1 MARWQRRARLAFG
14 VFAVAFA
21 AALWFIVGERKPPP
35 PAPAIQRIDPK
46 AVSEIKGGDVVQVK
60 GSKRDVRVEFAT
72 QVLYSDGSAKYTG
85 FKAFVDDR
93 GGRSFELAGNEAQVA
108 QEQRAFDVRGD
119 VTLKSSDGLTA
130 KTNQASFAEADGILR
145 GDGPITFQRGG
156 TTGSGTGFRYERS
169 IDRLE
174 LLNNAVVNVAP
185 TEDSGGMAATAGSYS
200 YSRAERFMR
209 LEGGARIER
218 QGQVIEADAST
229 VFLLKD
235 RDEPETVELRGNSK
249 ITGSGGTGSLQA
261 MQARD
266 INLRYA
272 SDGRTLQHAL
282 LVGQSSVQLARAD
295 GSPGQHLDSE
305 TVDATLATDG
315 SVTSLIA
322 RDNVRVTVPPAEN
335 ATAREITS
343 QSLSASG
350 APGRGLNHM
359 LFENNVVYRED
370 VSGGQPRIVRAR
382 MLNAALSDAGAIDQ
396 ALFNGGFSFDDGH
409 LTAQSVNAIYNVTK
423 GTLELRGDEKTSPR
437 IKNDRLDLAAT
448 SIDARLTP
456 LQLTATGKVKAIFAP
471 GRRDGERVAS
481 VLNEDEPVLIL
492 SEKLTFDEET
502 GAGSYTGSARLL
514 QEKSGNEIRG
524 ETISMNEK
532 SGTLTASG
540 NVVTVLPLARTDE
553 TAKGNSIGRAA
564 EFSFDDAKRKA
575 VYDREAR
582 LDGSQGNVRADRI
595 EVLLTA
601 KGNDLQQLTAQGAVT
616 VNVEKREAS
625 GQHLV
630 YDPADAKYVLNGTP
644 VRLMHECQDYTGR
657 TLTFYRGS
665 DKITVD
671 GNEQT
676 RTQMKGGK
684 CPEPPT
690 KR

>member
-1 MARWQRRARLAFG
+1 
-14 VFAVAFA
+14 
-21 AALWFIVGERKPPP
+21 
-35 PAPAIQRIDPK
+35 
-46 AVSEIKGGDVVQVK
+46 
-60 GSKRDVRVEFAT
+60 
-72 QVLYSDGSAKYTG
+72 
-85 FKAFVDDR
+85 
-93 GGRSFELAGNEAQVA
+93 
-108 QEQRAFDVRGD
+108 
-119 VTLKSSDGLTA
+119 
-130 KTNQASFAEADGILR
+130 
-145 GDGPITFQRGG
+145 
-156 TTGSGTGFRYERS
+156 
-169 IDRLE
+169 
-174 LLNNAVVNVAP
+174 LLNNAVVHVAP
-185 TEDSGGMAATAGSYS
+185 AEDGGGMAATAGSYA

-209 LEGGARIER
+209 LERGARIER

-229 VFLLKD
+229 VFLLID
-235 RDEPETVELRGNSK
+235 RDEPETVELRGNSR
-249 ITGSGGTGSLQA
+249 ITGSGGTGSLQS

-295 GSPGQHLDSE
+295 GSPGQHLASD
-305 TVDATLATDG
+305 TVDATLASDG
-315 SVTSLIA
+315 SVTSLLA

-350 APGRGLNHM
+350 APGRGLNQM

-370 VSGGQPRIVRAR
+370 VHGAQPRVVRAR

-396 ALFNGGFSFDDGH
+396 ALFNGGFTFTDGRV
-409 LTAQSVNAIYNVTK
+409 TAESAEAVYNVTK
-423 GTLELRGDEKTSPR
+423 DTLELRGPEKTPPH
-437 IKNDRLDLAAT
+437 IKNDRLDLRAS
-448 SIDARLTP
+448 SIDATLSP
-456 LQLTATGKVKAIFAP
+456 LKLTANGKVNAVLAA
-471 GRRDGERVAS
+471 GRREGERRS
-481 VLNEDEPVLIL
+481 TVLNENEPVQIL
-492 SEKLTFDEET
+492 CDRLSFDEDT
-502 GAGSYTGSARLL
+502 GAGSYVGTARLL
-514 QEKSGNEIRG
+514 QDASGNQIRG
-524 ETISMNEK
+524 DTITMNEK
-532 SGTLTASG
+532 NGTLTASG

-595 EVLLTA
+595 ELLLAA

-616 VNVEKREAS
+616 VNIESREAS

-630 YDPADAKYVLNGTP
+630 YHPADAKYVLNGTP

>member
-14 VFAVAFA
+14 VFALAFA
-21 AALWFIVGERKPPP
+21 VALWFIIGERKPPP
-35 PAPAIQRIDPK
+35 PAPAIERIDPK
-46 AVSEIKGGDVVQVK
+46 AVSEIKGGEVVQVK
-60 GSKRDVRVEFAT
+60 GSKRDIRVEFAT

-93 GGRSFELAGNEAQVA
+93 GGRSFELAGSEAHVA

-119 VTLKSSDGLTA
+119 VTLRSSDGLTA
-130 KTNQASFAEADGILR
+130 KTNQASFAEADGILH
-145 GDGPITFQRGG
+145 GDGPITFQRGRL
-156 TTGSGTGFRYERS
+156 TGSGTGFRYERS

-185 TEDSGGMAATAGSYS
+185 AENSGGMAVTAGSYA

-209 LEGGARIER
+209 LERGARIQR
-218 QGQVIEADAST
+218 QGQLIEADAST
-229 VFLLKD
+229 VFLLED
-235 RDEPETVELRGNSK
+235 RDEPETVELRGNAK
-249 ITGSGGTGSLQA
+249 ITGAAGSGSLQS

-305 TVDATLATDG
+305 TVDVMLAPDG
-315 SVTSLIA
+315 SVTSLTA
-322 RDNVRVTVPPAEN
+322 RDNVRVTVPPAGN

-350 APGRGLNHM
+350 AAGRGLNQM

-370 VSGGQPRIVRAR
+370 VRGAQPRVVRAR
-382 MLNAALSDAGAIDQ
+382 VLNAALSDAGAIDQ
-396 ALFNGGFSFDDGH
+396 ALFSGGFTFEDGRV
-409 LTAQSVNAIYNVTK
+409 TADSAEAVYNVAK
-423 GTLELRGDEKTSPR
+423 GTLELRGPETTPPH
-437 IKNDRLDLAAT
+437 IKNDRLDLRAG
-448 SIDARLTP
+448 SIDATLTP
-456 LQLTATGKVKAIFAP
+456 LKLTALGKVNAVLAA
-471 GRRDGERVAS
+471 GRRENERRSS
-481 VLNEDEPVLIL
+481 VLNENEPVQIL
-492 SEKLTFDEET
+492 CDRLAFDEDS
-502 GAGSYTGSARLL
+502 GAGSYVGSARLL
-514 QEKSGNEIRG
+514 QDASGNQIRG
-524 ETISMNEK
+524 DTITMNEK
-532 SGTLTASG
+532 NGTLTASG

-553 TAKGNSIGRAA
+553 TAKGNSIGRAG
-564 EFSFDDAKRKA
+564 EFRFDDATRSA
-575 VYDREAR
+575 VYDRDAR

-595 EVLLTA
+595 ELLLA
-601 KGNDLQQLTAQGAVT
+601 ASGNDLQQLTAQGAVT
-616 VNVEKREAS
+616 VNVESREAS

-630 YDPADAKYVLNGTP
+630 YHPADAKYVLNGTP
-644 VRLMHECQDYTGR
+644 VRLMQECQDYTGR